1 MENIT
6 TAERNKMAMMYG
18 LLLALIYLVITAAVN
33 IVISNMILF
42 YSLKTAGFFL
52 YFIIIGIFAA
62 RIRKANGGYIEFKD
76 IFGAVFIILVIA
88 GLISFIFNYI
98 YMLYIDPHYMDKI
111 RQSTI
116 TFMEKFKTPGD
127 KMDEAL
133 KKFDEQVA
141 ESKTFHFG
149 RNLMNYLQGLL
160 FDCLFGLIV
169 CAIVKKKRPMFTT

>member
-6 TAERNKMAMMYG
+6 SAERNKMAITYG
-18 LLLALIYLVITAAVN
+18 LLLALIYLVITSAVN
-33 IVISNMILF
+33 IVITNMMLF
-42 YSLKTAGFFL
+42 YTLKTAGYIL

-62 RIRKANGGYIEFKD
+62 RIRKANGGFVEFKEV
-76 IFGAVFIILVIA
+76 FGAVFIILVIA

-116 TFMEKFKTPGD
+116 TFMEKLKTPAD

-141 ESKTFHFG
+141 ESKTFHLG
-149 RNLMNYLQGLL
+149 RNLMNYLQGLR